1 MNNAIDNYRTSLLG
15 WNVFDEIFNSMP
27 ATWIKKTTEGYP
39 VADIYRDDSGKT
51 IMEFALAGFQKENL
65 HVEVLTEKNEI
76 HVSSDSHGD
85 EEDPGFNTRR
95 IARRAFHKTYVN
107 YDNNLDLSNVTAKY
121 SDGLLRLE
129 IPKKP
134 ESEHQRIEIE

>member
-27 ATWIKKTTEGYP
+27 ATWIKRTTEGYP

-65 HVEVLTEKNEI
+65 HVEVLAEKNEI

-85 EEDPGFNTRR
+85 EESPGFNTRR